1 MLQRTSGKGST
12 SEVIHLIDRRVASLR
27 ESIRVLHSQRNGLLP
42 ISKVPAEIITAVFAL
57 HQQNVTENYTVE
69 TVDWIG
75 VTHVSQQW
83 REIALNFSRLWI
95 HIPFYHPKWAE
106 EMIAR
111 AQHTCL
117 IVRATYNRP
126 KLQYSSEGQLL
137 KRFLQKHLS
146 RVQVL
151 EIRNTIP
158 QLFQDI
164 QPTSVPCLSTLT
176 LSTSLQEPVTE
187 SSPLQILDSRLLN
200 TTSLR
205 KVDVST
211 TLGWDSMLF
220 SGLTHLRLGDGRNMP
235 RTQTSQREFLDALR
249 RMPNLQCLDLKGPAL
264 PETVDRSSLEP
275 VYLPDLRDLSVFDT
289 VYTIEF
295 FLHHVTF
302 PPTTRIVIG
311 CKDTDF
317 IFRLANISSV
327 VVPIKQLLSDRSHTL
342 KIHRIEFTCFD
353 EDWEMI
359 NLRFKGYGAKSA
371 QKINCVPR

>member
-1 MLQRTSGKGST
+1 MLQGTSGKRST

-106 EMIAR
+106 AMIAR

-158 QLFQDI
+158 QLFQHI

-176 LSTSLQEPVTE
+176 LSSL
-187 SSPLQILDSRLLN
+187 LQIVDSRLLN

-249 RMPNLQCLDLKGPAL
+249 RMPNLQCLNSKGPTL
-264 PETVDRSSLEP
+264 PETVDRFSLEP
-275 VYLPDLRDLSVFDT
+275 VYLPGLRDLSVSDT
-289 VYTIEF
+289 VSTIEF

-302 PPTTRIVIG
+302 PSTTRIVIIQTLSFDSQTFHPCLSQSNG
-311 CKDTDF
+311 CSPTD
-317 IFRLANISSV
+317 R
-327 VVPIKQLLSDRSHTL
+327 TL
-342 KIHRIEFTCFD
+342 
-353 EDWEMI
+353 
-359 NLRFKGYGAKSA
+359 
-371 QKINCVPR
+371 